1 MAKFFQFW
9 KNNYISC
16 AFITLGWYFM
26 VTGQSLVLYSRLH
39 LLVRDARKLKW
50 ILCMIIAD
58 VFLFHIPT
66 TVFTFGVGLSFSSW
80 PFHVPNPKTTRIG
93 GPLILNSQTQTKRQ
107 SSRPC
112 TT

>member
-50 ILCMIIAD
+50 ILCMIVTD

-66 TVFTFGVGLSFSSW
+66 TVFTFGVGLPNLNVLPLSFSSW
-80 PFHVPNPKTTRIG
+80 PFHVPYPD
-93 GPLILNSQTQTKRQ
+93 
-107 SSRPC
+107 
-112 TT
+112 

>member
-66 TVFTFGVGLSFSSW
+66 TVFTFGVGLPNLNVLPLSF
-80 PFHVPNPKTTRIG
+80 FM
-93 GPLILNSQTQTKRQ
+93 
-107 SSRPC
+107 SRTP
-112 TT
+112 